1 MDKIIYENE
10 LKNYKI
16 NKIKVHEYDVKQLEQ
31 LLLNYLKQSPN
42 QQASML
48 SFFDIQAVIDKNKRF
63 FAIMFLIILI
73 LINRNEILFEE
84 LDNDYLLKINIERV
98 VDDYNSSSVEQAK
111 NLTSNLTK
119 DTIINFKGEDNE

>member
-1 MDKIIYENE
+1 
-10 LKNYKI
+10 
-16 NKIKVHEYDVKQLEQ
+16 
-31 LLLNYLKQSPN
+31 
-42 QQASML
+42 ML

-63 FAIMFLIILI
+63 FAIIFLIILI